1 MYLDILPALVGAVA
15 AIAAQ
20 IFFDPVP
27 APSDDEAAEFHM
39 MDDST
44 ETKVP
49 DQD

>member
-15 AIAAQ
+15 ALAAQ
-20 IFFDPVP
+20 IFFDPIP

-39 MDDST
+39 MGDSP
-44 ETKVP
+44 EFREP